1 MSQIQERMKKLGIK
15 QVDMILE
22 LKERGITVQPPE
34 MSSIIRGVYTYPK
47 AKRVLDECDKI
58 LTERERKR
66 ESH

>member
-1 MSQIQERMKKLGIK
+1 MSRVQARMKKLGIK

-22 LKERGITVQPPE
+22 LRKRGITVQPPE

-47 AKRVLDECDKI
+47 AKIVLDECDKI
-58 LTERERKR
+58 LNER

>member
-22 LKERGITVQPPE
+22 LRKRGITVQPPA

-47 AKRVLDECDKI
+47 SKRVLDEVDKI
-58 LTERERKR
+58 LTERE
-66 ESH
+66 SN